1 MRTKTVIVL
10 AVLLSSCNRG
20 GGNLTD
26 GNAPA
31 TDGSINVVV
40 RVPTIGG
47 TNSAAPAAP
56 DLAGARALVE
66 QIYQPYTRGETP
78 RTGNLYTSELA
89 IAIARQSDT
98 DTGLGYDPFCRC
110 QDFDNF
116 RYTIQSVEPRPDG
129 ATARIAFTNLGE
141 SHNVTL
147 LLDHRVDRWLV
158 ADIQEGNDSLLAG
171 GRAQR

>member
-1 MRTKTVIVL
+1 MGLKIGAAL
-10 AVLLSSCNRG
+10 ALLPMVACN
-20 GGNLTD
+20 NVETAS
-26 GNAPA
+26 NIPEPASPPSANIAAPPPPA
-31 TDGSINVVV
+31 T
-40 RVPTIGG
+40 
-47 TNSAAPAAP
+47 AAP

-116 RYTIQSVEPRPDG
+116 RYTIQSVERRDNGG
-129 ATARIAFTNLGE
+129 ARALIAFTNLGE
-141 SHNVTL
+141 NHSVTL
-147 LLDHRVDRWLV
+147 LLDHRDGRWLV
-158 ADIQEGNDSLLAG
+158 ADIQEGSDSLLAG
-171 GRAQR
+171 GRAGR